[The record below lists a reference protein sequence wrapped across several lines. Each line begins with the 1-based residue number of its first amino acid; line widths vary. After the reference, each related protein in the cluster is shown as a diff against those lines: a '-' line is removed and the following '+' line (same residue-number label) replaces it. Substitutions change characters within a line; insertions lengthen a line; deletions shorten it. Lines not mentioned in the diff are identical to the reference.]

1 MTERFIATLA
11 GLSVVLLCSCREPEH
26 DEVGEVA
33 SSTTTTEAGDSE
45 ASDGETDEESES
57 ETGEQPEPAPRW
69 VTTWGTALADNNPIT
84 APVFAIE
91 DQTLRQLA
99 HISIGG
105 SEFRVRLANTFGD
118 TELPVS
124 EAHLARSGGGS
135 AIEPGSDRL
144 LTVDGS
150 SSFVIPAGDIVI
162 TDPVALEVPARADLT
177 VSLYF
182 DEPVMTTTVHAEAH
196 QTSWLTAGNLTA
208 EPSWSEQQIE
218 TKTSFY
224 WLNAIEVLAPE
235 AAAVVTFGDSIT
247 DGAGSTLDANRRW
260 PDRLAERLQDN
271 ATTTQVAVVNAGIG
285 GNCLRR
291 VFIGPRALDRFER
304 DVLDQPGVAWVIILI
319 GINDIG
325 IGSSFGQPV
334 TAEQLIAGYLELIDQ
349 AHARDLLVYGAT
361 LLPYEGAD
369 YFNEDGE
376 QVRQAVNDWIR
387 TSESFDA
394 VIDFDAVTRDP
405 MAPTRL
411 LPAYDAGDHLHLSDA
426 GYTAM
431 GDAIELARFE

>member
-1 MTERFIATLA
+1 MRERFIATLA
-11 GLSVVLLCSCREPEH
+11 GLSIVLLCSCREPAH

-33 SSTTTTEAGDSE
+33 SSTSTTDPDDGE
-45 ASDGETDEESES
+45 ASDDETDEESES
-57 ETGEQPEPAPRW
+57 ESETGEEPAPRW
-69 VTTWGTALADNNPIT
+69 VTTWGTALADNNPLT

-91 DQTLRQLA
+91 DQSLRQLA

-118 TELPVS
+118 TELPIS

-150 SSFVIPAGDIVI
+150 SSFVIPAGDIVV
-162 TDPVALEVPARADLT
+162 TDPVVLEVPARADLS

-208 EPSWSEQQIE
+208 ASSWPEQQIE

-260 PDRLAERLQDN
+260 PDRLAERLQAN
-271 ATTTQVAVVNAGIG
+271 AMTSQVAVVNAGIG

-325 IGSSFGQPV
+325 IGSTFGQPV

-369 YFNEDGE
+369 YFDEDGE